1 MARPEELVTNP
12 ELIEAIRASSE
23 DASADQ
29 SRMAQALFGAR
40 LLVPVSVR
48 RTIPAAPETSAKPKD
63 TVLYQMI
70 RNSGKQQ
77 FLLAFTDMAEL
88 RKWRSSPDRQA
99 AILSFDECAALVL
112 GASGVWGI
120 AIDPLGI
127 NRIVTKETIRQL
139 MRNRE

>member
-12 ELIEAIRASSE
+12 ELIAAIRAASE
-23 DASADQ
+23 DASADPG
-29 SRMAQALFGAR
+29 RMSQALFRAR

-48 RTIPAAPETSAKPKD
+48 RTVPAAPENSARTKE

-70 RNSGKQQ
+70 RNSAKQQ

-99 AILSFDECAALVL
+99 AVLSFEECAALVL
-112 GASGVWGI
+112 GGSGVRGI

-127 NRIVTKETIRQL
+127 NRIVTRETIRQL
-139 MRNRE
+139 MRSRE